1 MHPCVTH
8 APSLPRTCQPE
19 ASVRVVYKSKPTYTY
34 VAAELAESRWHTVK
48 YTGDDE
54 KQSTVESM
62 ARGAPLLAAA
72 VVAVVAL
79 GSVGATEQEAAGL
92 RQPPVAQ
99 GLSFEFYRQSCP
111 RAESIVRDFVRD
123 AVRKDIGLA
132 AGLLRLHFHDCF
144 VQGCDASVLLDG
156 SATGPGEQQ
165 APPNLTLRPSAFKAV
180 NDIRDR
186 LERECRGAV
195 VSCSDI
201 LALAARDSVVA
212 SGGPEYRVPLGRRDS
227 PRFATAQD
235 VLSGLPPPSSNVPS
249 LLDVLREIGLD
260 ATDLV
265 ALSGGH
271 TVGLGHC
278 TSFDD
283 RLFPR
288 PDPTMSPDFLG
299 RLKRTC
305 PSKGTDA
312 RTVLDVR
319 TPNVFDNKYYVNL
332 VNREGLF
339 VSDQDLFTN
348 ATTRPIVERFAR
360 SQRDFFDQFGVSMVK
375 MGQIKVLT
383 GDQGQVR
390 RNCSARNPGTADGL
404 QWSSLV
410 QTVVDATA
418 ESLGL

>member
-1 MHPCVTH
+1 
-8 APSLPRTCQPE
+8 
-19 ASVRVVYKSKPTYTY
+19 
-34 VAAELAESRWHTVK
+34 
-48 YTGDDE
+48 
-54 KQSTVESM
+54 M
-62 ARGAPLLAAA
+62 ARVPLLAAL
-72 VVAVVAL
+72 VVAMAVLVASSL
-79 GSVGATEQEAAGL
+79 GPRASAAE
-92 RQPPVAQ
+92 PPVAP
-99 GLSFEFYRQSCP
+99 GLSFDFYWQTCP
-111 RAESIVRDFVRD
+111 RAESIVREFVQE

-201 LALAARDSVVA
+201 LALAARDSVVV
-212 SGGPEYRVPLGRRDS
+212 SGGPDYRVPLGRRDS
-227 PRFATAQD
+227 RSFASTQD
-235 VLSGLPPPSSNVPS
+235 VLSDLPGPSSNVQS
-249 LLDVLREIGLD
+249 LLALLGRLGLD

-265 ALSGGH
+265 TISGGH
-271 TVGLGHC
+271 TIGLAHC
-278 TSFDD
+278 SSFED

-288 PDPTMSPDFLG
+288 PDPTISPTFLS

-305 PSKGTDA
+305 PAKGTDR

-319 TPNVFDNKYYVNL
+319 TPNVFDNKYYIDL

-348 ATTRPIVERFAR
+348 AITRPIVERFAQ
-360 SQRDFFDQFGVSMVK
+360 SQQDFFEQFGVSIGK
-375 MGQIKVLT
+375 MGQMRVRT
-383 GDQGQVR
+383 SDQGEVR
-390 RNCSARNPGTADGL
+390 RNCSVRNPGPGADAL
-404 QWSSLV
+404 QLPSLV
-410 QTVVDATA
+410 QTIVDEAA
-418 ESLGL
+418 GSIG